1 MTKFFFFFT
10 QKKKKKKKKRDRVQ
24 TQIRHHQEEIHK
36 KKNKIK
42 RLHLVLLGQT
52 QSFRKLH
59 DLGLIQ
65 LNALLIHGGLKL
77 DQQLAQLLI
86 GHDLHHGKHTG
97 LLTGFHI
104 ALGLH
109 HVGDFHHHLQDFG
122 RRLDPLERRA
132 AAKGIIIVV
141 VVVAGRDVVNRV
153 AVESHSGRV
162 SDGYPGQ
169 GDASQKSEAA
179 GLAQNSTRKHNVCV
193 CACVSNRNQLVCGG
207 RKKRKKRKKKNYY
220 VRERVTRTICVG
232 STEIS

>member
-1 MTKFFFFFT
+1 MAVTLELTKT
-10 QKKKKKKKKRDRVQ
+10 KKKKKKKKKKRDRVQ

-52 QSFRKLH
+52 QSFCKLH

-141 VVVAGRDVVNRV
+141 VVAGRDVINRV
-153 AVESHSGRV
+153 AVEPHSGHI

-193 CACVSNRNQLVCGG
+193 CVESQSTRMWG
-207 RKKRKKRKKKNYY
+207 KEETKKKKKKI
-220 VRERVTRTICVG
+220 TM
-232 STEIS
+232 